1 MTGTPIIPLPPLLLP
16 PELEYIVVPASPK
29 SGGGETP
36 SEKGLPL
43 IWQDLKYIDIED
55 TIAGEGVQLMGHV
68 VMCRMYQIL
77 ITYDADGNEIR
88 TKTYVPYELTQSELT
103 ISSPE
108 PPLFIGQ
115 IDPPEEPLTLFG
127 AELRSYAAGEW
138 AVAGIR
144 DLSTYDYYRVF
155 DQAEVSW
162 LPRASTLEQDYIVP
176 GEHGFHYPYEPELD
190 ESRPRPKYPM
200 DTISAWVP
208 DPRESVEVTYTL
220 VTNGESV
227 SISHTVYQDMDNMTE
242 KLKRVLNRCYFTH
255 GLYHNGLYFNEADRN
270 YNINGVIRGNPVEIY
285 DVDDNL
291 VRTESFNA
299 DEELISLV
307 REPIYPLR
315 GELIT
320 TVDRNEDSE
329 TFGQLLNVQ
338 IRNPGALYPK
348 NFMLKFRDMDWYTEA
363 GEAPIARA
371 IVSPVERGEPVE
383 IPVTLPDGTIQMQ
396 MRAGRLSGGV
406 ITEIQIINPGA
417 GIRRIGRVGMGNTDL
432 TNTRYDYDEGF
443 MNTRD
448 LEPKVPIEERKKDD

>member
-1 MTGTPIIPLPPLLLP
+1 MTETPIVPIPPTILPPA
-16 PELEYIVVPASPK
+16 LEYKVVPAGAG
-29 SGGGETP
+29 SGGGEIP
-36 SEKGLPL
+36 SDNGTPL
-43 IWQDLKYIDIED
+43 IFQDLRYIDIED
-55 TIAGEGVQLMGHV
+55 SIAGEGVQLMGHV
-68 VMCRMYQIL
+68 VMCRMYQLTI
-77 ITYDADGNEIR
+77 ITDLEGNETKI
-88 TKTYVPYELTQSELT
+88 KTYPPYEITQSELT
-103 ISSPE
+103 IASPE
-108 PPLFIGQ
+108 SPLFINQ
-115 IDPPEEPLTLFG
+115 IDPPEENTTLYG
-127 AELRSYAAGEW
+127 AELRSYAGGEW

-144 DLSTYDYYRVF
+144 DMSTYDYYRVF

-176 GEHGFHYPYEPELD
+176 GEHGFHYPYEPEVD
-190 ESRPRPKYPM
+190 HDRPRPKYPM

-208 DPRESVEVTYTL
+208 DPRESVDVIYTL

-227 SISHTVYQDMDNMTE
+227 SITHPVFQDMDNMTE
-242 KLKRVLNRCYFTH
+242 KLKRVLDRCYFTH

-307 REPIYPLR
+307 REPIYPFR

-320 TVDRNEDSE
+320 TVDRDEDSE
-329 TFGQLLNVQ
+329 TFGQLLNVE

-348 NFMLKFRDMDWYTEA
+348 NFILKFRDMDWYTEA

-371 IVSPVERGEPVE
+371 IVSPVERGDPVE
-383 IPVTLPDGTIQMQ
+383 VPVTLPDGTIQMQ
-396 MRAGRLSGGV
+396 MRAGRLSGGN
-406 ITEIQIINPGA
+406 ITEIEIIKPGE

-448 LEPKVPIEERKKDD
+448 LDPRVPIEKRKKDD